1 MRLESVPMTQ
11 TSDGQGRQRG
21 TVLRPPVEFTV
32 SQYESE
38 VPRMDA
44 NLEQILGTP
53 VRDLQRRDLEIVQDA
68 LNRIT
73 LRGTSGKTI
82 GEVLGVTNEEER
94 NGTSAGE

>member
-1 MRLESVPMTQ
+1 
-11 TSDGQGRQRG
+11 
-21 TVLRPPVEFTV
+21 
-32 SQYESE
+32 
-38 VPRMDA
+38 MDA